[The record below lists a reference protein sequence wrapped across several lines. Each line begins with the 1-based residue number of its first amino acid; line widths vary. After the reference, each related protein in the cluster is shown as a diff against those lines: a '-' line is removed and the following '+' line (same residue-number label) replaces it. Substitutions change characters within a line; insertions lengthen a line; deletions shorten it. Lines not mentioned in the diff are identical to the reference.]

1 MIAPNAGIA
10 AYSSWLPT
18 IVCVL
23 ILLTSHSHSLRLC
36 LFVTEKEAF
45 TITSKQRAESA
56 CNFLFFII
64 MLVLLVTWMSVSGAN
79 KGDKCPSSF
88 F

>member
-1 MIAPNAGIA
+1 MLNTTFGSNSELLVHEQDFSPHLVIAPNAGIA

-36 LFVTEKEAF
+36 LFVTEEAF

-56 CNFLFFII
+56 CNFFF
-64 MLVLLVTWMSVSGAN
+64 
-79 KGDKCPSSF
+79 F
-88 F
+88 

>member
-23 ILLTSHSHSLRLC
+23 ILSTSHSHSLRLC
-36 LFVTEKEAF
+36 LLVTEKEAF

-56 CNFLFFII
+56 CNYYYFFN
-64 MLVLLVTWMSVSGAN
+64 V
-79 KGDKCPSSF
+79 SSF
-88 F
+88 GYLDERFRS